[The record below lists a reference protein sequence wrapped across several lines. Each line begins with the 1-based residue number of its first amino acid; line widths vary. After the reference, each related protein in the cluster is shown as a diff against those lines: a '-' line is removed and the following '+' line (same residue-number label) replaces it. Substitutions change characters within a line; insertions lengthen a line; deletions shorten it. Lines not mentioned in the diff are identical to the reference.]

1 MPFVYCSL
9 WSTDHPSFP
18 FSVFPPPTHT
28 RLPCTHTRS
37 LPPKCASDA
46 RVFSPSPSTGS
57 FMTTVAEICW
67 SHLQRASVTP
77 SPPFFVTLGKSAKSK
92 CGVNPACVFN
102 VPLLLSPMTRGGPPR
117 VLALSPGVLSLLYLS
132 TRHGRSPKD
141 NHTCML
147 KKAPPPYYHHLLV
160 VFFKFISAPTEKIR
174 LNSPPHSHCF
184 SRHLACLHHARWIP
198 LSSNQKFI

>member
-1 MPFVYCSL
+1 MESLNALCVLFSMVYGPPLFSL
-9 WSTDHPSFP
+9 FC
-18 FSVFPPPTHT
+18 PPPAPRSYTHT
-28 RLPCTHTRS
+28 HARS

-57 FMTTVAEICW
+57 FMTTVAGICW

-77 SPPFFVTLGKSAKSK
+77 SSPFFVTLGKSAKSK
-92 CGVNPACVFN
+92 CGVSPACVFN

-147 KKAPPPYYHHLLV
+147 KNPPPLTTTTTTTFCI
-160 VFFKFISAPTEKIR
+160 FF
-174 LNSPPHSHCF
+174 LNSSQHPRRKSD
-184 SRHLACLHHARWIP
+184 
-198 LSSNQKFI
+198 